1 MNDPTLSPDDPK
13 LTAYALGELSGD
25 ERAHVEAAL
34 RDDPV
39 LRAAVEEIRTTAAQL
54 EAALAAEAREEI
66 DAAPATNGHAF
77 GETAEETE
85 LAHGVGMARVIGG
98 PEPRKLDGSDYRS
111 PSSDRKI
118 LRFPQLYVIVA
129 TAAAA
134 CVALFMHLSREE
146 NATRQQAAE
155 TMARIAHAKRAVE
168 ARQNSKTIAVLISAA
183 PETDPAAN
191 SRVAETPPP
200 PLDTRLP
207 SSLPTGTE
215 RANMVA
221 ENDAPATPATPV
233 APLENKLALL
243 EIAKLDPASAADT
256 LAIPRPL
263 IFGPVAS
270 PLGNIAVTT
279 ILSTRAVPTPPSPIP
294 VITPGR
300 ADDRAGTTSSAVV
313 AFSDPASASAFTV
326 PAQPTDDIVKLD
338 AFEVSA
344 DRLTGSLLS
353 ASMFSN
359 FETLTRGMPENE
371 PLPRP
376 PPGALFGRAKAR
388 DGQDNDFVRTAENAT
403 SRFPVDIGTASYAS
417 VRRLIEQGTAPSREA
432 VRVEELVNYFAYDYP
447 APKNEQPFAA
457 SIEVASAPWAP
468 GHRLVRVGLKAGE
481 ISKAQRPPAN
491 LVFLIDVSA
500 SMSATNKLPL
510 VRETLRKL
518 VDKLR
523 PDDRVAIVTYAT
535 NPVVA
540 LRSTPV
546 SQASEILAALNAL
559 KPAGA
564 AEGASGL
571 ALAYRQ
577 AIANYSTGANHV
589 LLCTDEGFNTG
600 ITSERELLALIDEKT
615 KTGIALTL
623 LGFGPAN
630 APSAPL
636 ERLARKS
643 GALYGYIDSARE
655 AEKRIV
661 EQIGNSL
668 ALIARDVRMEVE
680 FNPSKVLAYRL
691 IGYENRPLRRDDYSE
706 DAGAVGEIGAGQ
718 TVTALYEIM
727 PAPPPGAVAAKAK
740 PDYTKYGAEGLYSS
754 RFEMPETRK
763 PPGDELLTVR
773 VRHKN
778 PGALFGFTRT
788 QEFAAADSGAQF
800 ANASADFRFAAAV
813 AEFGMILRG
822 SPYKGSGT
830 MRDVE
835 TWANAAVN
843 PRSDSGHYRRDFIDL
858 VRKASSL
865 IRPAR

>member
-1 MNDPTLSPDDPK
+1 MNDPTLTPDDPR

-34 RDDPV
+34 RDDPL
-39 LRAAVEEIRTTAAQL
+39 LRAAVEEIRITAGQL

-77 GETAEETE
+77 GETDQETE
-85 LAHGVGMARVIGG
+85 LAHGVGMARVIG
-98 PEPRKLDGSDYRS
+98 ERDSRNLDGGYRS
-111 PSSDRKI
+111 PSGGGKI

-155 TMARIAHAKRAVE
+155 TMARIAHAKRAIE
-168 ARQNSKTIAVLISAA
+168 ARQNAKTIAVLISAP
-183 PETDPAAN
+183 PETDGAAN
-191 SRVAETPPP
+191 SRIADTPSP
-200 PLDTRLP
+200 PLETRLP
-207 SSLPTGTE
+207 SPMPAGAE
-215 RANMVA
+215 RATVVA
-221 ENDAPATPATPV
+221 DTGPTATPATGSAPV
-233 APLENKLALL
+233 ENKLALL
-243 EIAKLDPASAADT
+243 EIAKLDPATAPNT

-263 IFGPVAS
+263 IFGPAGAS

-279 ILSTRAVPTPPSPIP
+279 VLSTRAVPSTLSPPPAIGP
-294 VITPGR
+294 A
-300 ADDRAGTTSSAVV
+300 ADGRAGTTSSAVV
-313 AFSDPASASAFTV
+313 ALSDPVSISTFTV
-326 PAQPTDDIVKLD
+326 PAQPGDDIVKLD

-344 DRLTGSLLS
+344 DRLTGSLFGSSL
-353 ASMFSN
+353 FSN
-359 FETLTRGMPENE
+359 FETITRGMAEHE

-376 PPGALFGRAKAR
+376 PPGALFGRAKER
-388 DGQDNDFVRTAENAT
+388 DGQDNDFVRTAENPT

-417 VRRLIEQGTAPSREA
+417 VRRLIEQGMAPSREM
-432 VRVEELVNYFAYDYP
+432 VRVEELINYFPYDYA
-447 APKNEQPFAA
+447 APKNDQPFAA

-481 ISKAQRPPAN
+481 ISKAQRAPAN

-500 SMSATNKLPL
+500 SMSANNKLPL
-510 VRETLRKL
+510 VRDTLRKL
-518 VDKLR
+518 IDKLR
-523 PDDRVAIVTYAT
+523 PDDRVAIVTYAST
-535 NPVVA
+535 PVVA
-540 LRSTPV
+540 LPSTSV
-546 SQASEILAALNAL
+546 ARASEILAALNAL
-559 KPAGA
+559 KPGGA
-564 AEGASGL
+564 ADGASGL

-577 AIANYSTGANHV
+577 AIANFSNGVNHV

-630 APSAPL
+630 AQSPPL
-636 ERLARKS
+636 ERLARRS
-643 GALYGYIDSARE
+643 GALYGYIDSPRE

-680 FNPSKVLAYRL
+680 FNPLKVLAYRL
-691 IGYENRPLRRDDYSE
+691 IGYENRPLRREDYSE
-706 DAGAVGEIGAGQ
+706 EAGAAGEIGAGQ

-727 PAPPPGAVAAKAK
+727 PAPPPNTVAAKAK
-740 PDYTKYGAEGLYSS
+740 ADYTKYGAEGLYSS

-763 PPGDELLTVR
+763 QSADELLTVR
-773 VRHKN
+773 VRHKAPN
-778 PGALFGFTRT
+778 ALIGFTRT
-788 QEFAAADSGAQF
+788 QEFAATDSGAQF

-830 MRDVE
+830 MGDVSA
-835 TWANAAVN
+835 WANAAVN
-843 PRSDSGHYRRDFIDL
+843 TRNDPRNYRRDFIEM
-858 VRKASSL
+858 VRKASGL
-865 IRPAR
+865 VRPGR